1 MRQGLIHLYTGDGK
15 GKTTAAI
22 GLSVRARGAGYRVLF
37 AQFMK
42 GRDTAELAPLRQ
54 LGIEIHRT
62 SELTKFLPAMS
73 EEERRSYSD
82 SQRCSLQYAREN
94 AERFDLI
101 VLDEIVSAITTSMVE
116 MEDVVSF
123 LAQKPKALEVVL
135 TGRDAPDAIRSMAD
149 YVSTVTADKHPYTAG
164 IMARKGIEY

>member
-1 MRQGLIHLYTGDGK
+1 MRHGLVHIYTGDGK

-22 GLSVRARGAGYRVLF
+22 GLSVRARGAGFRVLF

-42 GRDTAELAPLRQ
+42 GRDTAELAPMRQ

-73 EEERRSYSD
+73 EEERHAYSD

-94 AERFDLI
+94 AARFDLI
-101 VLDEIVSAITTSMVE
+101 VLDEIVSAITTDMVE
-116 MEDVVSF
+116 LDDVVSF
-123 LAQKPKALEVVL
+123 LTEKPKELEVVL
-135 TGRDAPDAIRSMAD
+135 TGRDAPEAIRAVAD
-149 YVSTVTADKHPYTAG
+149 YISTISAEKHPYDAG
-164 IMARKGIEY
+164 ILARPGIEY